1 MSKYSKIFF
10 SRANNLE
17 VFPESE
23 TLILGIFSKVYPVLC
38 NTELSKMKPYLIQ
51 RHMDSYH
58 IQYSYQL

>member
-38 NTELSKMKPYLIQ
+38 NTELSKMKP